1 LRLRPFVFSID
12 RTNEM
17 PRYLALIYRPEPEQE
32 TCDSQEFQSLF
43 RAYEAFSR
51 RAVAA
56 GVRQA
61 AAALHPS
68 SMATTVRV
76 RDQRMLITDGPFAES
91 KEQVGGFYVLECK
104 DLDEAIEWVAQMPNA
119 VDGAIEV
126 RPIFPG

>member
-1 LRLRPFVFSID
+1 
-12 RTNEM
+12 M

-32 TCDSQEFQSLF
+32 TCESPEFRTLF
-43 RAYEAFSR
+43 HAYEAFSE

-56 GVRQA
+56 GVRQTA
-61 AAALHPS
+61 AAPHPS
-68 SMATTVRV
+68 STATTVRV
-76 RDQRMLITDGPFAES
+76 REPKMLITDGPFAES

-119 VDGAIEV
+119 VDGAIEI